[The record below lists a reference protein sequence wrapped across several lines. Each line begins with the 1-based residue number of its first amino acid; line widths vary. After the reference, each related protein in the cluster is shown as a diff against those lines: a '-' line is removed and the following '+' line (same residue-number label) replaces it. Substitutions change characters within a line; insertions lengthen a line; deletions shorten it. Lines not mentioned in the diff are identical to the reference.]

1 VKVLVTGA
9 SGFVGTATC
18 SRLVMQGMDVL
29 GVGRDVPAKPVQE
42 VEYRL
47 VGELGPNTDWRGV
60 LVGVDTIVHCA
71 ARVHVMRE
79 TVADPATAFHT
90 ANVLGTLQL
99 ARQAAAQGVRR
110 FVFLSSVKVHGEG
123 GLNAYRETD
132 VPAPRDAYGVSKYEA
147 EVGLREIATDAGIE
161 LVVVRPPL
169 VYGPGVKANFRL
181 LMQALSRGIPLPLGA
196 IHNLRSLVGLGNLV
210 DLIATCIE
218 HPRAANET
226 FLVSDG
232 EDLSTTE
239 LTRRL
244 AVAMDRPARLVSVPG
259 TLLTLGLN
267 VLGKGDLARRLCGTL
282 LVDINKARRLLGWV
296 PPIRVDEGLRET
308 AEYYLRHQC

>member
-1 VKVLVTGA
+1 
-9 SGFVGTATC
+9 
-18 SRLVMQGMDVL
+18 
-29 GVGRDVPAKPVQE
+29 
-42 VEYRL
+42 
-47 VGELGPNTDWRGV
+47 
-60 LVGVDTIVHCA
+60 
-71 ARVHVMRE
+71 
-79 TVADPATAFHT
+79 
-90 ANVLGTLQL
+90 
-99 ARQAAAQGVRR
+99 
-110 FVFLSSVKVHGEG
+110 
-123 GLNAYRETD
+123 
-132 VPAPRDAYGVSKYEA
+132 
-147 EVGLREIATDAGIE
+147 E